1 VNTAWFKLLVFIVAL
16 ANAMGSVA
24 YADSNNTVTAKR
36 ISMPSTYFDFHE
48 DGSNPEFESRGFY

>member
-1 VNTAWFKLLVFIVAL
+1 MNSAWFKLPTFIVAI
-16 ANAMGSVA
+16 ATAIGSIA